1 MLVLAGGCAKEA
13 GVPEDYDYDDYS
25 EFITLADYKGIE
37 YEGVDDQVSQ
47 EEVQAYIDEALA
59 SSAESSQN
67 TEGVVTEDSVINI
80 DYAGSIDGVEFDG
93 GTAEGVEL
101 DIADNNYIDG
111 FAEGI
116 IGHKAG
122 ETFDLHVTFPE
133 NFGNDE
139 LNGREAVFSITINY
153 IVEES
158 IPEYNDEWVRN
169 NTDYTTTAEYEE
181 AVRSDILAGKSR
193 SAQSEIRLEVFNKI
207 MENTE
212 VIKYPEKELN
222 ARYDDIVSS
231 YQGYAE
237 AADME
242 FEDYLNS
249 EMGISVDEFES
260 MATEAAQNDVKNEM
274 VLRAIAQAE
283 GIELTDSDYNEYLIG
298 LLEAAGYTEDSYKE
312 EKGYTIQEYAE
323 ENGLFTSYLY
333 QRVMDKVME
342 YSVEKK

>member
-274 VLRAIAQAE
+274 VLRAIAKAE